1 LFFRD
6 LSASIVGDDVITRL
20 MSFPNVL
27 ITSHQGFFTVEAMD
41 QISETTLNNLRAFE
55 SGEALVNEVI
65 VGV

>member
-1 LFFRD
+1 
-6 LSASIVGDDVITRL
+6 